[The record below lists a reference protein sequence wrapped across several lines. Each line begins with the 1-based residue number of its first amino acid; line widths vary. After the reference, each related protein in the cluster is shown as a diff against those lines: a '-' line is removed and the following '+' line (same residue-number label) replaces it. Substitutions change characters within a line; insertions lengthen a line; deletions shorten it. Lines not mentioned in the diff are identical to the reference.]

1 MLNDIFRHI
10 ITTILQYNRHLLTFD
25 GHNHPPYLI
34 RHIIIYIDTERTIDS
49 QVKTIIHYPKRNIH
63 LIFMIL
69 DAFTNKQ

>member
-25 GHNHPPYLI
+25 GYNHLPYLI

-49 QVKTIIHYPKRNIH
+49 RGKDEV
-63 LIFMIL
+63 LS
-69 DAFTNKQ
+69 